1 MNQLTD
7 LTPYIFGAITLAGV
21 LYFLYSIIF
30 GEVSGDGGPDLEV
43 ADDAGKFG
51 CTIIAAFLAA
61 FGAVGLLGTLSN
73 WGLPLTLGASVVFG
87 LVIGR
92 IIMAVLAYVV
102 RQQSTER
109 HRIDDLIGVSARVTI
124 DTPAGATGEAMV
136 ETAYVSKYPVR
147 DVTNSPLSRGDY
159 VEVVDVRDG
168 TLYVKKK
175 RQG

>member
-1 MNQLTD
+1 MAQISD

-30 GEVSGDGGPDLEV
+30 GDVSGDAGPALDV
-43 ADDAGKFG
+43 PDDAGHFG
-51 CTIIAAFLAA
+51 CTIIAAFLAV
-61 FGAVGLLGTLSN
+61 FGAVGLLGTLSG
-73 WGLPLTLGASVVFG
+73 WSLLLTLGVAAVFG

-92 IIMAVLAYVV
+92 LTMAALRYVV

-109 HRIDDLIGVSARVTI
+109 HNVGDLIGASARMTI
-124 DTPAGATGEAMV
+124 DTPAGLTGEAMV
-136 ETAYVSKYPVR
+136 EGAYVNKYPVK
-147 DVTNSPLSRGDY
+147 DVTDSALSRGDH

-175 RQG
+175 RGG